1 VITFERI
8 GPQAPP
14 FVLERLA
21 AIFSSDP
28 EFLETTEGARAF
40 CVDDV
45 VRYLENE
52 EAMRAEAYAIV
63 READGT
69 ILGVVTLLPHH
80 PREPHPWIG
89 LLLVDVGARGRG
101 LGSQAADLA
110 ESTLRAR
117 LLDGA
122 ARRPP
127 PDSAVAR
134 LLGGA
139 WLPRRR
145 GSQDGR
151 GAPRYCLSEIDRMT
165 SGTARHRATE
175 ADRSTPTLARRGARC
190 SARLS

>member
-1 VITFERI
+1 MITFERI

-117 LLDGA
+117 GFSTVRLGVHHQTPRSRA
-122 ARRPP
+122 FWEARGYRAVEDRKTGEGRPVTVYQN
-127 PDSAVAR
+127 SIA
-134 LLGGA
+134 
-139 WLPRRR
+139 
-145 GSQDGR
+145 
-151 GAPRYCLSEIDRMT
+151 
-165 SGTARHRATE
+165 
-175 ADRSTPTLARRGARC
+175 
-190 SARLS
+190 